1 MEQTHSSADMA
12 QNPMLG
18 VFYFSREIFIET
30 MDTLKKQYQHDNE
43 CSRAFRVILPN
54 DHISNY
60 DNHLLTNQLVKLM
73 QIALNDAHKH
83 SWIEYYMWELDF
95 GKKYNKG
102 CATNKDGSNINLS
115 NAGTLWDFLN
125 NA

>member
-1 MEQTHSSADMA
+1 MIQTHSSAGIA
-12 QNPMLG
+12 QNTLLG
-18 VFYFSREIFIET
+18 VVHFSRELFIET
-30 MDTLKKQYQHDNE
+30 MDTLYKQYQHDNE
-43 CSRAFRVILPN
+43 CSKAFRVILPN

-73 QIALNDAHKH
+73 QIAMKDAHKD

-95 GKKYNKG
+95 GEKYSKG
-102 CATNKDGSNINLS
+102 CATNKDGSNIDLS

-125 NA
+125 NG